1 MFPGLAF
8 AVATL
13 TASTDPDGGLTATSL
28 GTLKTFI
35 TGTLGIA
42 LFALV
47 VAGVAIAMGVR
58 WLKKGA
64 HQS

>member
-1 MFPGLAF
+1 MIHALVGL
-8 AVATL
+8 
-13 TASTDPDGGLTATSL
+13 DPDGGLTATAL
-28 GTLKTFI
+28 GDLKTFI

-47 VAGVAIAMGVR
+47 VAGVGIAMGVR

>member
-1 MFPGLAF
+1 MHYLAY
-8 AVATL
+8 V
-13 TASTDPDGGLTATSL
+13 DPDGGLTATAL
-28 GTLKTFI
+28 GDLKTFI

-47 VAGVAIAMGVR
+47 VAGVGIAMGVR

>member
-8 AVATL
+8 AGAVL
-13 TASTDPDGGLTATSL
+13 ASTDPDGGLTATAL
-28 GTLKTFI
+28 GSLKTFI

-47 VAGVAIAMGVR
+47 VAGVGIAMGVR

>member
-1 MFPGLAF
+1 MFTSLA
-8 AVATL
+8 AL
-13 TASTDPDGGLTATSL
+13 LASTDPDGGLTASAL
-28 GTLKTFI
+28 GDLKTFI